1 MLNAQKETKV
11 PRGNLENIWF
21 IFLNECIK
29 LILNLVVLITCTV
42 QDDRIKNNE
51 SLMKSYHILFQFLI
65 HYHLLDHRVICLL
78 RASGKDLFIEF

>member
-42 QDDRIKNNE
+42 QDDRIKNN
-51 SLMKSYHILFQFLI
+51 
-65 HYHLLDHRVICLL
+65 
-78 RASGKDLFIEF
+78 